1 LRSTSLLIVFTAE
14 LKLSL
19 RKTKWLSAGN
29 DVCVHSRL
37 ICTNHLSSHQPF
49 TQDFLGNIPQSQQCQ
64 RDLVP
69 WQQSPGQSRKTCH
82 LALGHRQER
91 IGFHGKLLET
101 NVQSPQIGAN
111 PVSFMQP
118 VLGSRK
124 EETTSRNGNSRGQI
138 SKHLPET
145 PQKSQK
151 WTFHDI
157 YPTHWPYIKHG
168 FSLGRKVAGDNHQEV
183 VYRQHKRVILT
194 QKNVSFKET

>member
-1 LRSTSLLIVFTAE
+1 MMYVSIQGWFAQTICQVINRSPRISLVTSPSHSSARETWCPGSNHQGRVGRPAISHLDTA
-14 LKLSL
+14 
-19 RKTKWLSAGN
+19 RK
-29 DVCVHSRL
+29 
-37 ICTNHLSSHQPF
+37 
-49 TQDFLGNIPQSQQCQ
+49 
-64 RDLVP
+64 
-69 WQQSPGQSRKTCH
+69 
-82 LALGHRQER
+82 R

-157 YPTHWPYIKHG
+157 YPIHWPYIKHG